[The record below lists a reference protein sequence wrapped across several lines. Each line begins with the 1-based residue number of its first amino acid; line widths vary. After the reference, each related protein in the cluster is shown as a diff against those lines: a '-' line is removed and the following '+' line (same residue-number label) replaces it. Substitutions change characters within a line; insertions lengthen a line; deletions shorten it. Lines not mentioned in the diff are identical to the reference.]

1 MPRGVRD
8 EEFHT
13 AIVEMLNDWNAT
25 VATPEVETVRIIA
38 P

>member
-13 AIVEMLNDWNAT
+13 AIVELLSDWGST
-25 VATPEVETVRIIA
+25 VAAPEVTTVR
-38 P
+38 